1 MGRYENVTI
10 DMVYA
15 EIKKINQRIA
25 ALEHLLIPEEKLS
38 EDEIKELDELI
49 ADAKKG
55 NVTPFSK
62 IKK

>member
-62 IKK
+62 KR